1 MRLGTTVAL
10 AVLLAIIFGAAVV
23 QFVVLAR

>member
-1 MRLGTTVAL
+1 MRPATTVAL
-10 AVLLAIIFGAAVV
+10 ALLLIALFLAALF

>member
-1 MRLGTTVAL
+1 MRPGTTVAL
-10 AVLLAIIFGAAVV
+10 AVLLAALFLAALF